1 MSVLKLPISISNFII
16 ISDSLNQ
23 TRDRRLFIKMFND
36 YMEFLPIYK
45 VAEICIQAQKQLNE
59 ADFQCLLDAMWKI
72 VAISQE
78 GCR

>member
-59 ADFQCLLDAMWKI
+59 ADFQYLLDAM
-72 VAISQE
+72 
-78 GCR
+78 